1 MLFFAVMLES
11 VLFFADT
18 IGFFAMKL
26 WVAANLRSFHFALS
40 LELTSL
46 SSWPVRVFPEKE
58 RTS

>member
-1 MLFFAVMLES
+1 MLFFAGMLES

-40 LELTSL
+40 LELTS
-46 SSWPVRVFPEKE
+46 KN
-58 RTS
+58 